1 MKCVA
6 YIRGGLGDVW
16 PAICALKS
24 FTEKN
29 KIKREDILIISD
41 SVYYVRND
49 TNNINFTMYMNRKL
63 TDNIVFVP
71 PVISGIYI
79 SISEMLRLPGERET
93 FMAGRCEGLKSFV
106 KGFIKEDTIFID
118 APCPEC
124 ILKWNGKKKIYE
136 DIGKE
141 RKVFTF
147 NPYKKEK
154 VEIDEMLKH
163 KHILIHVRK
172 NLEVSNFSSSVFED
186 LIKKCV
192 KNGYYTMVTGYS
204 NLDLNFEGEGSQIE
218 KSRVLVFDPSEKG
231 DLFGYYNST
240 LSCEG
245 MMYLITQSKLM
256 VSTASGFAFVKVHDQ
271 NEDNKLISL
280 HIMLDWAHWLTD
292 TVNLNN
298 NTIYD
303 INIVTAD
310 EIMSK
315 IKEVTNESKK
325 E

>member
-49 TNNINFTMYMNRKL
+49 TNNIKFTMYMNRKL

-71 PVISGIYI
+71 PAISGI
-79 SISEMLRLPGERET
+79 SISVSDMLRLPGERET
-93 FMAGRCEGLKSFV
+93 FMAGRCEDLKSFV

-118 APCPEC
+118 TPCPEC
-124 ILKWNGKKKIYE
+124 ILKWNDKEKIYE

-141 RKVFTF
+141 RKVFIF
-147 NPYKKEK
+147 KPFRKEK
-154 VEIDEMLKH
+154 EEIDEMLKH

-172 NLEVSNFSSSVFED
+172 NLEASNFNDSSVFED
-186 LIKKCV
+186 LIKECV
-192 KNGYYTMVTGYS
+192 KNGFYTMVTGYS
-204 NLDLNFEGEGSQIE
+204 ELNLNFEGEGNQIE
-218 KSRVLVFDPSEKG
+218 KSRVLVFEPSKTLG
-231 DLFGYYNST
+231 VVGYYNST

-256 VSTASGFAFVKVHDQ
+256 VSTASGFAFVKVYDQ

-280 HIMLDWAHWLTD
+280 HIHLNWAHWFTD
-292 TVNLNN
+292 TVNLDN

-303 INIVTAD
+303 ISTVTAN

-315 IKEVTNESKK
+315 IKEVSK
-325 E
+325 